1 MGRTRMEIYEKQYA
15 DAFRQTTRAAEKVAV
30 EKRMRQAAP
39 TKAHPLWLVGH
50 LALETDT
57 MLNSV
62 LFGAPMSL
70 PDAYGKLFAPHFIG
84 GAPVSSDASTYPDWD
99 DLLGEYKRV
108 SAQVIDH
115 ISAADDA
122 DLAGDIK
129 GTAPRGFEKMIKS
142 FEGLLGFMLQH
153 DAYHRGQLGLLA
165 KL

>member
-1 MGRTRMEIYEKQYA
+1 MSRTRIEIYEKQYA
-15 DAFRQTTRAAEKVAV
+15 DAFRQTARAAEKVV
-30 EKRMRQAAP
+30 EVKRMQQAAP
-39 TKAHPLWLVGH
+39 DKAHPLWLVGH

-62 LFGAPMSL
+62 LFGAPMTL
-70 PDAYGKLFAPHFIG
+70 PERYGTLFAPHFIG
-84 GAPVSSDASTYPDWD
+84 GQPVSADASVYPAWD
-99 DLLGEYKRV
+99 DVFGEYKRV
-108 SAQVIDH
+108 SAVVLEH
-115 ISAADDA
+115 IAGADDA

-153 DAYHRGQLGLLA
+153 DAYHRGQLALLA